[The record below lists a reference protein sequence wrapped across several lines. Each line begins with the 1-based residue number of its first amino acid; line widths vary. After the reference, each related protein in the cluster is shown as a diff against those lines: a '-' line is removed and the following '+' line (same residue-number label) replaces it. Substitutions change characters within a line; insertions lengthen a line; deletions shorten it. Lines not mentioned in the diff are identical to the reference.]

1 MVSAAPAVNRLH
13 GWGRIYIVAITIL
26 KLLYTSSDNDG
37 TGAVD
42 GTDAAAGC
50 VVS

>member
-1 MVSAAPAVNRLH
+1 
-13 GWGRIYIVAITIL
+13 
-26 KLLYTSSDNDG
+26 LLYTSSDNDG